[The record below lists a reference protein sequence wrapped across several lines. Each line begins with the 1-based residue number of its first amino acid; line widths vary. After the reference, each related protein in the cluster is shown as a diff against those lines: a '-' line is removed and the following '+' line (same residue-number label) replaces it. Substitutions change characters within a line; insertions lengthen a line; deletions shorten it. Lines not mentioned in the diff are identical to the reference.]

1 MCRLVPTAPPP
12 PPELSAEGYS
22 RHLGDVEFWA
32 PYVRT
37 VLERHGLGDRQLE
50 SGFVGTFPTFLAGD
64 VVVKLFGSF
73 HSWRTCHAGEL
84 AAQEMLAR
92 RPDVPAPA
100 LLGHGQLYDEP
111 DAWPYLL
118 TSRMAGQAWRDVRL
132 DHAARIRVAGE
143 LGETMRVVHDTPLGE
158 GPSRPPALVAARAR
172 LAELRATT
180 LDRHRTWR
188 TLPAALVDQIPAY
201 LCPPAPE
208 RFVHADL
215 TADHIFVEDGSL
227 AGIIDWGDATLAD
240 HFYELAALHLDAF
253 GLDKELLR
261 AFLAGYGWVMDEEFV
276 RQAMSAALTHEFDV
290 FAAVPGRLRAE
301 SFTSLADL
309 ATALWAGST

>member
-12 PPELSAEGYS
+12 KLSAESYS

-37 VLERHGLGDRQLE
+37 VLERHGLGDRPLE

-64 VVVKLFGSF
+64 VVVKLFGWF
-73 HSWRTCHAGEL
+73 HSWRSCHASEL

-92 RPDVPAPA
+92 RPDVPVPA

-111 DAWPYLL
+111 DGWPYLL
-118 TSRMAGQAWRDVRL
+118 TARMAGQAWRDVRL
-132 DHAARIRVAGE
+132 DHAARVRVAGE
-143 LGETMRVVHDTPLGE
+143 LGETMRAVHDIAPGE
-158 GPSRPPALVAARAR
+158 GPGHPPALLESRDR
-172 LAELRATT
+172 LAVIRAATM
-180 LDRHRTWR
+180 DRHRTWR

-215 TADHIFVEDGSL
+215 TADHIFVKDGSL
-227 AGIIDWGDATLAD
+227 AGVIDWGDATLTD
-240 HFYELAALHLDAF
+240 PCYELAALHLDAF
-253 GLDKELLR
+253 GLDKDLLR
-261 AFLAGYGWVMDEEFV
+261 AFLGGYGWEVDEEFV
-276 RQAMSAALTHEFDV
+276 RRAMSAALTHEFDL
-290 FAAVPGRLRAE
+290 FAMLSERLPAQ
-301 SFTSLADL
+301 SFTNLADL
-309 ATALWAGST
+309 ATAIWDVRP